1 MAGKLA
7 SKDIY
12 SRSAIRNVSVVFGSV
27 FSNIHVRKYRKDG
40 SIDPSAATL
49 VPIAYSAKEAY
60 ALWMDETMRMPDA
73 SSEINVKLPRM
84 SFEMTGLAMSP
95 DRGMNVNLPVHGRR
109 VSPSG
114 RVVKSRSPIAYSF
127 EFTLSVWTKTMD
139 DSIQILDQILPM
151 FAPEVSVKMKE
162 SFGINL
168 VNDVKIVLS
177 SVSKGDTYQTPLEAR
192 IINWDLSFTVFAN
205 ILPPKTDEMSVVQDV
220 IADLVEANLAKPGV
234 RLSAADAVPLKT
246 GRLYGMDVREEG

>member
-27 FSNIHVRKYRKDG
+27 FSNLHVRKYKKDG
-40 SIDPSAATL
+40 TIDMSAATL

-60 ALWMDETMRMPDA
+60 SLWMDEKMRMPDA
-73 SSEINVKLPRM
+73 SSEVNVKFPRL
-84 SFEMTGLAMSP
+84 SFEMTGLSMTP
-95 DRGMNVNLPVHGRR
+95 ERGMNVNLPVHGRS

-114 RVVKSRSPIAYSF
+114 RVVKSRAPVSYSF
-127 EFTLSVWTKTMD
+127 EFTLTVWAKNMD

-151 FAPEVSVKMKE
+151 FAPEISVKMKE

-168 VNDVKIVLS
+168 VNDVKIVLG
-177 SVSKGDTYQTPLEAR
+177 SVSKGDTYQSPLEAR
-192 IINWDLSFTVFAN
+192 IINWDLSFTVYAN
-205 ILPPKTDEMSVVQDV
+205 ILPPKTDEMSLVQDV
-220 IADLVEANLAKPGV
+220 IMDTVEAALGRPGV
-234 RLSAADAVPLKT
+234 NLTRKMPEAIGGAVHGET
-246 GRLYGMDVREEG
+246 VREEI